1 VLDLQ
6 KRGINI
12 VSFSLADSEDD
23 VTTQLKGINVLIVCY
38 VLDEVV
44 LANAAKKAG
53 VKCYVPC
60 FYGPVMPRG
69 VQMLRNNISGSHFL
83 TLLTT
88 MHYFDFK

>member
-12 VSFSLADSEDD
+12 VLFSLADSEDD
-23 VTTQLKGINVLIVCY
+23 VITQLKGIDVLIVCC

-53 VKCYVPC
+53 VKHYIPC

-69 VQMLRNNISGSHFL
+69 VQTLRDNVSGGHFL
-83 TLLTT
+83 TLLTM